1 VAKKL
6 TEFYEWLLESYLEAG
21 KKEAKYKRSKE
32 YWRVRKLV
40 LAEIINEFKAKFGGK
55 K

>member
-21 KKEAKYKRSKE
+21 KKEAKYKKE
-32 YWRVRKLV
+32 KKKQ
-40 LAEIINEFKAKFGGK
+40 NTKDPKSTGGFGSWFWLRL
-55 K
+55 